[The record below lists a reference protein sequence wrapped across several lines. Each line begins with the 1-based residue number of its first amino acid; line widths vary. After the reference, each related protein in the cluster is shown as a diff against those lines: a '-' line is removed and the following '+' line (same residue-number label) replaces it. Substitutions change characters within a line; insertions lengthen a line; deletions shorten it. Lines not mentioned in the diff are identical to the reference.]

1 MANQGQAR
9 FLWYPHYR
17 LVFIQSFS
25 QTFLPKIPPFPVPR
39 QSTKSDEQPIYFL
52 RSTELSL
59 ITRFQ
64 PCGEASNVY
73 FMTPLILPTLF
84 SQHDPFDEQQTD
96 LILLLQ

>member
-17 LVFIQSFS
+17 LVFIQSI
-25 QTFLPKIPPFPVPR
+25 PKLSSRRFPPSLSPDNR
-39 QSTKSDEQPIYFL
+39 QKSDEQPIYFL

-73 FMTPLILPTLF
+73 FMTPLISVDPTY
-84 SQHDPFDEQQTD
+84 SST
-96 LILLLQ
+96 